1 MARWLVSLVLFSAS
15 GVSAAAWAEGSII
28 ALLSDEGN
36 LTPQAFL
43 QQVETKYPGMISEFE
58 IDIENGELIYE
69 LSMIDTQVK
78 TITEFEFKAKD
89 GQLVKQQVES
99 LEADDRDELIAVNLM
114 EDKPLLF
121 SELVNKAMSGR
132 QAYILEAQLDHD
144 LGISYLEL
152 KLIDENGKS
161 KIAFDIESLRPLPL
175 LKWD

>member
-1 MARWLVSLVLFSAS
+1 MARWLASLVLFSAS
-15 GVSAAAWAEGSII
+15 GISAAAWAEDSIMT
-28 ALLSDEGN
+28 LLSDESN

-43 QQVETKYPGMISEFE
+43 QQVETEYPGTVAEFE
-58 IDIENGELIYE
+58 IDVENGELIYE
-69 LSMIDTQVK
+69 LSIIDTQLK
-78 TITEFEFKAKD
+78 TITEFEFRAKD
-89 GQLVKQQVES
+89 GRLVKQQVES

-114 EDKPLLF
+114 EDKSLSF
-121 SELVNKAMSGR
+121 SSLVNKAMSAR